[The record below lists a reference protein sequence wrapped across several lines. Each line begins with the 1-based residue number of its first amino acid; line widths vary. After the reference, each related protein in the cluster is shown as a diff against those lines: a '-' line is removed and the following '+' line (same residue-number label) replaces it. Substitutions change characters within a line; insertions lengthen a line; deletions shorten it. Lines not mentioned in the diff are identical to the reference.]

1 MGKPVVHFEVL
12 GKDGDKLQQFYGDLF
27 EWKINADNPMNYG
40 LVDTQSEEGIS
51 GGVGENPEGAGV
63 TFFVQVEDL
72 QDSLDKVER
81 LGGRTIMPPTD
92 LGMVELAFFRRSRGQ
107 SYRVDQGLG
116 ASTEDT
122 GSAAGLRPTFLQ
134 WSAQHLST
142 SMAARSL

>member
-40 LVDTQSEEGIS
+40 LVDTQSEDGSS

-72 QDSLDKVER
+72 QDSLDKAGR

-92 LGMVELAFFRRSRGQ
+92 LGMVELAFFADPEGNRI
-107 SYRVDQGLG
+107 GLIKG
-116 ASTEDT
+116 
-122 GSAAGLRPTFLQ
+122 
-134 WSAQHLST
+134 
-142 SMAARSL
+142 